1 MIHLEDVTEYNW
13 REELSVA
20 EEQKKYVSDSMRLL
34 ARAYAFRNKGS
45 CAYVIYND
53 EEPVGMALYH
63 DCPELEAYDFSQLF
77 IDARYQGNG
86 YGRTAAS
93 LILEQMKQEGKYDKV
108 ILCYIEGNDA
118 ARTLYE
124 SLGFQHTGE
133 ADEDEIIME
142 MKLR

>member
-1 MIHLEDVTEYNW
+1 MIHLEDVTEFNW

-20 EEQKKYVSDSMRLL
+20 EKQKKYVSEPMRLL

-63 DCPELEAYDFSQLF
+63 DCPELDAYDFSQLF

-86 YGRTAAS
+86 YGRTAAR
-93 LILEQMKQEGKYDKV
+93 LILERMKQEGKYDKV